1 VQGVDK
7 SRPERGRVPAGK
19 EKYRQDEMF
28 LREVEFYFYVLA
40 IIGIAL
46 HLRNGDL
53 TPASCRGELNIPEI
67 RV

>member
-1 VQGVDK
+1 
-7 SRPERGRVPAGK
+7 
-19 EKYRQDEMF
+19 MF